1 MQVSEAMV
9 QAINTIHAA
18 ILSNTKLIG
27 RAMRIATGNELRVN
41 ALCDANLIDKVESL
55 TKEVESLKAEN
66 AKVKESKAEWVM
78 LFNDAISEAISDLNR
93 SCLDREDEIKDSIEK
108 LDRRV
113 TAVNKDPDIRYEL
126 MMKLDSLDDRV
137 IKLSKLVDVIDGAA
151 TEAMTDA
158 RFAKDSGFNL
168 RADLNKLEDKVNTL
182 TGNVDGS
189 LDALDFS
196 VDLLK
201 MEVRSLVNRESDKAD
216 RVSEILAQ
224 LDEEG

>member
-1 MQVSEAMV
+1 M
-9 QAINTIHAA
+9 
-18 ILSNTKLIG
+18 
-27 RAMRIATGNELRVN
+27 
-41 ALCDANLIDKVESL
+41 
-55 TKEVESLKAEN
+55 
-66 AKVKESKAEWVM
+66 
-78 LFNDAISEAISDLNR
+78 
-93 SCLDREDEIKDSIEK
+93 
-108 LDRRV
+108 

-201 MEVRSLVNRESDKAD
+201 MEVRSLVNREADKAD